1 MERSHAQE
9 DGEGGEMNSLPL
21 ALDIC
26 GLLVLCCI
34 AACVDGVA
42 NWSFEKSML
51 VSILWFAAKATH
63 NNKEGK

>member
-1 MERSHAQE
+1 
-9 DGEGGEMNSLPL
+9 MNSLPL
-21 ALDIC
+21 ASDIC

-34 AACVDGVA
+34 AACVDGFA

-51 VSILWFAAKATH
+51 VAILWFAITASH